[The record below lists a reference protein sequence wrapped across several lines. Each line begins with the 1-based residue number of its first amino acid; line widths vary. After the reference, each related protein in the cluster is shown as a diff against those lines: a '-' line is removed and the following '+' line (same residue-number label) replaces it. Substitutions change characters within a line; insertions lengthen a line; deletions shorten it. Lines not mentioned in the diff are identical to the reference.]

1 MAAVGLEELRQRLG
15 RISDLAKA
23 GALLFWDER
32 TKMPPGGAEA
42 RAEQV
47 ATLARLGHELLIS
60 DELAGLIERAG
71 DELAGAD
78 PDSDEAR
85 LVKVARRETGK
96 ARRVPSDL
104 RAEITRTS
112 SLAERAWVN
121 ARRDSDFAA
130 FRPHLERNV
139 ELARRYVECFAPHE
153 HPYDPLLDD
162 YEPGMTTAELEPVL
176 ASLRDGLQPLVE
188 RLADEEPPDDACL
201 HGPFP
206 VARQR
211 ELCAG
216 VLAALPLAEDQR
228 RLDDTVHPFAAAISP
243 TDLRITTR
251 YDEGYLGTALWS
263 VLHEAGHAMYEN
275 GVAPELAR
283 SPLGHGLSLG
293 FHESQSR
300 LWENWVGRSRPFL
313 GHLLPAIAAAFPDA
327 LGDVD
332 AEALYRAA
340 NRVRPSLIRVEA
352 DEATYNL
359 HIVVRFELEVA
370 MFTGELEV
378 RDLPEAWNSRMRD
391 YLGVEVTDDASGVL
405 QDVHWAGAAF
415 GYFPT
420 YALGNVIA
428 GQLWELIAVDLPE
441 IDEQLARG
449 ELAPLREWLRERLHR
464 HGAKF
469 EPAEMIER
477 LTGGPL
483 DTAPLLRQ
491 LDAKYAAVYALA

>member
-1 MAAVGLEELRQRLG
+1 MAAAALEELRERLG
-15 RISDLAKA
+15 TISDLAKA

-32 TKMPPGGAEA
+32 TKMPPGGAGA
-42 RAEQV
+42 RADQV
-47 ATLARLGHELLIS
+47 ATLARLGHELLIA

-71 DELAGAD
+71 DELVDAD

-85 LVKVARRETGK
+85 LVRVARRDTGK
-96 ARRVPSDL
+96 ARRVPTDL
-104 RAEITRTS
+104 RAEISRTS
-112 SLAERAWVN
+112 SLAEQAWVK
-121 ARRDSDFAA
+121 ARRDSDFGA

-139 ELARRYVECFAPHE
+139 ELARRYVECFMPHE

-162 YEPGMTTAELEPVL
+162 YEPGMTIAELEPVL
-176 ASLRDGLQPLVE
+176 ASLRDGLRPLVE
-188 RLADEEPPDDACL
+188 RLADGAPPDDACL
-201 HGPFP
+201 HGSFP
-206 VARQR
+206 VPRQR
-211 ELCAG
+211 ELCAD
-216 VLAALPLAEDQR
+216 VLAALPLAEDER

-251 YDEGYLGTALWS
+251 YDEGYLGTGLWS

-275 GVAPELAR
+275 GVPRELAR

-300 LWENWVGRSRPFL
+300 LWENWVGRSHPFL
-313 GHLLPAIAAAFPDA
+313 GHLLPRLADAFPDA
-327 LGDVD
+327 FAGVD
-332 AEALYRAA
+332 AEGLFRAA

-352 DEATYNL
+352 DEVTYNL

-378 RDLPEAWNSRMRD
+378 ADLPEAWSVRMRD
-391 YLGVEVTDDASGVL
+391 YLGVDVPDDASGVL

-428 GQLWELIAVDLPE
+428 GQLWELIATELPE
-441 IDEQLARG
+441 IHEQLSRG
-449 ELAPLREWLRERLHR
+449 ELEPLRDWLRERLHR

-491 LDAKYAAVYALA
+491 LEAKYSAVYALA